1 MPLLKPYFF
10 SALLLLLCIGAC
22 HTPGSDE
29 ELPLD
34 VGSIM
39 KMMPKGIDTTQIVI
53 DDAGNKLN
61 FRQYIAV
68 IFNNEG
74 MIYRN
79 RKVFKLQRYTAMGL
93 ETLKRDDY
101 AIARWPR
108 WKAFRNRDVKKTNE
122 EKFRDIAATF
132 STADSILVFK
142 SRRVMLLQRKG
153 QGIFKF
159 EIDLG
164 RNPIGDKQ
172 KEGDWRT
179 PEGVYYVDNKT
190 DREDK
195 YYKSFWISYPNAIDK
210 AYAIKRNIKPGV
222 GVMIHGTQPDR
233 VNAKDWT
240 NGCIALSN
248 KDMDTLFKYVLS
260 GTLIDI
266 RK

>member
-10 SALLLLLCIGAC
+10 SALSLALCMVAC
-22 HTPGSDE
+22 QTGEPE
-29 ELPLD
+29 IEPLD
-34 VGSIM
+34 ANTII
-39 KMMPKGIDTTQIVI
+39 KMMPAGIDTTYIVM
-53 DDAGNKLN
+53 DGATPLT
-61 FRQYIAV
+61 FTQYIPI
-68 IFNNEG
+68 IFNGDG
-74 MIYRN
+74 MIYRD
-79 RKVFKLQRYTAMGL
+79 RATFRLQRFTKAAL
-93 ETLKRDDY
+93 DSLKRDDY
-101 AIARWPR
+101 AIARGLR
-108 WKAFRNRDVKKTNE
+108 WQAIRDSDVVKTNA

-132 STADSILVFK
+132 SMADRIVVFK
-142 SRRVMLLQRKG
+142 SKRLMLLQRKG
-153 QGIFKF
+153 KDIVQFK
-159 EIDLG
+159 IDLG

-210 AYAIKRNIKPGV
+210 ADAIKRNIKPGV